1 MAGGG
6 GEEGAGGVEGGELG
20 GREREPGGGAVARGR
35 REAARRGGLA
45 ARGWEAAQRGG
56 IGAAPGGGGRG
67 GSGARG
73 EGSCRVGGGASGG
86 GGRSRSRATE
96 GQRACTT
103 RSLRCSG
110 SGVSLTDAAFDLRRA
125 RAMAERRLRGGGRG
139 GWWRRRK
146 SSNWGLPSSATVE
159 APADSVESAET
170 VRRGD
175 SVESVETHTPQFLGL
190 SAPPPPPQGKR
201 WSSSSHGGSGAG
213 SGVIVSVFPDHPS
226 FSDAGMP
233 PPPAKWKGCCEPA
246 TSMAPWMLT
255 VAASTMDRSI
265 RTTVRLGNSLYFDGE
280 SLYQPNDSPNTF
292 YPLVYAGAS
301 GKPFTEFCGNGSL
314 DGFDVRG
321 KIG

>member
-1 MAGGG
+1 
-6 GEEGAGGVEGGELG
+6 
-20 GREREPGGGAVARGR
+20 
-35 REAARRGGLA
+35 
-45 ARGWEAAQRGG
+45 
-56 IGAAPGGGGRG
+56 
-67 GSGARG
+67 
-73 EGSCRVGGGASGG
+73 
-86 GGRSRSRATE
+86 
-96 GQRACTT
+96 
-103 RSLRCSG
+103 
-110 SGVSLTDAAFDLRRA
+110 
-125 RAMAERRLRGGGRG
+125 MAERQLRRGGGRG
-139 GWWRRRK
+139 GRWRRRK

-170 VRRGD
+170 VRHGD
-175 SVESVETHTPQFLGL
+175 SVESVETHTRQFLGL
-190 SAPPPPPQGKR
+190 SAPSPPPPPQGKR

-213 SGVIVSVFPDHPS
+213 SGVIVGVFPDHLS

-233 PPPAKWKGCCEPA
+233 PPLAKWKGCCEPA

-265 RTTVRLGNSLYFDGE
+265 RMTVCLGNNLYFDGE

-301 GKPFTEFCGNGSL
+301 GKPFAEFCGNGSL